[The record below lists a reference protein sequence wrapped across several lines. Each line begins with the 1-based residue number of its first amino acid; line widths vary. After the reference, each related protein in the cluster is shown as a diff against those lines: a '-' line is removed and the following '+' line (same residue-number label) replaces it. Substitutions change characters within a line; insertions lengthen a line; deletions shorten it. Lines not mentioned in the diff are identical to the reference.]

1 MGTDNGNRGRRTKR
15 SKTFHLLLVRVL
27 RNVVDTSKQRW
38 CILFIV
44 AITFFARL
52 FIYSSYKIL
61 PSPELLFFDSFDPS
75 SSDLVPNIPAQCKDV
90 IQQVY
95 RCQDEATNTIVLGC
109 HRRWCNSFGH
119 CNECAGIGDRFF
131 NYAMHHIQHAYSGDY
146 PGLLQQQ
153 IPSMMQNSNNT
164 TKMCNL
170 KVQFDYPAQG
180 ITTVKSAVY
189 QDPAGWLGEL
199 FRYRS
204 YMKIGHTEKPQFLPG
219 STSPPRTIVGHM
231 MSNFDWHSAA
241 TRASLPFKTTD
252 WSGCL
257 FHAYFRPNY
266 YLERDLEYHQT
277 QLNGGTAIKDSD
289 TAIIS
294 IHFRVGDGLSFKQ
307 LKLHEDVRLSNS
319 KTLEDGWEEMKQCA
333 RELVNSSPE
342 YSDKKHI
349 RYVLASDS
357 IDVKRLAKND
367 GDIDV
372 YTTDVTPSNF
382 RQSPSKDADAWME
395 LFLLS
400 RQDGLVMNSVADVK
414 AYKGRVSYASKG
426 SAFSLLVE
434 KIGFF
439 RKHQVKVCKI

>member
-1 MGTDNGNRGRRTKR
+1 MGTDDGRKINGKR
-15 SKTFHLLLVRVL
+15 LLLVRAL
-27 RNVVDTSKQRW
+27 RCVTHVSKRRW
-38 CILFIV
+38 KCILPV
-44 AITFFARL
+44 LAIASFARL
-52 FIYSSYKIL
+52 FIFSSYRIL

-75 SSDLVPNIPAQCKDV
+75 SSDLGPSIPAQCKDV
-90 IQQVY
+90 MQQVY

-131 NYAMHHIQHAYSGDY
+131 NFGMHHIQHAYSGDY

-153 IPSMMQNSNNT
+153 IPSSILSGNNT
-164 TKMCNL
+164 TNKCNL
-170 KVQFDYPAQG
+170 KVQFDYPCHGLA
-180 ITTVKSAVY
+180 TLKSAIY
-189 QDPAGWLGEL
+189 QDPSGWLGEL

-204 YMKIGHTEKPQFLPG
+204 YMKIGNSLQPQFLPH
-219 STSPPRTIVGHM
+219 SSSPTTIVGHM
-231 MSNFDWHSAA
+231 MSNFDWHSAT
-241 TRASLPFKTTD
+241 TRGSLPTKTAD

-266 YLERDLEYHQT
+266 YLEDALQYHQK
-277 QLNGGTAIKDSD
+277 QLNGGTTIRNND

-307 LKLHEDVRLSNS
+307 LAISEDIRMSNG

-333 RELVNSSPE
+333 KELVNSSPE
-342 YSDKKHI
+342 YSDKKRI

-357 IDVKRLAKND
+357 VDVKRLARND
-367 GDIDV
+367 ADIEV
-372 YTTDVTPSNF
+372 YTTDVKPSNF
-382 RQSPSKDADAWME
+382 RENPDKDADAWLE

-400 RQDGLVMNSVADVK
+400 RQDGLVMNGVADMI
-414 AYKGRVSYASKG
+414 AYRGRATYASKG
-426 SAFSLLVE
+426 SAFALLIE

-439 RKHQVKVCKI
+439 RKDQVKVCKM